1 MKERRQSFVA
11 DAEKFS
17 TQRNVTYFLLLLFAA
32 VSAAVFYANDQAER
46 SMILQTIIN
55 FTMLAIG
62 FWLGT
67 SKGSADKEA
76 SMSRIAEATSPIPAN
91 VETVN
96 VAAQQANVTEA
107 KQ

>member
-1 MKERRQSFVA
+1 MKERRQSFIA

-32 VSAAVFYANDQAER
+32 VSAAVFYTNDQAER

-76 SMSRIAEATSPIPAN
+76 SISRIAESNKADNVT
-91 VETVN
+91 VETQTAVVN
-96 VAAQQANVTEA
+96 EA
-107 KQ
+107 KP